1 MKHYAECNQF
11 LEILT
16 ILEYIFIVNVYARQK
31 IKKKYVKYI
40 PLCVIELAYIIIV
53 YHIYIV

>member
-16 ILEYIFIVNVYARQK
+16 ILEYIFIVNAYARQK
-31 IKKKYVKYI
+31 IKKKYKNMSN
-40 PLCVIELAYIIIV
+40 
-53 YHIYIV
+53 IYLYVSLNSPISS